1 MAIDYSKMSVYG
13 DTYGTTEQD
22 LDATQQNQETG
33 IGEILIPNINT
44 PYLNQGGNNE
54 FAKIAAANNNIDY
67 NNLIIPSLKSEPQ
80 SNMFTDA
87 MGNIKSF
94 AEKNKLLSGIM
105 KAGSMIRDP
114 ITGIITSAIGMLPE
128 QDPRA
133 TATRNFYDD
142 NFGLTSS
149 GSVAS
154 GIMANYNPVSGGLFG
169 GETQYGLG
177 PAIDKRI
184 AKINQTLNK
193 YDKYKYGSKA
203 FDPDKYNQQ
212 IKKLEQLEKIRA
224 AELAAQQE
232 AKEQTARELRNA
244 QEAAFAGAGGNRA
257 AQDAQRRADAAT
269 VAQANRDYSSGA
281 SYSGGQQQA
290 DASGSTY
297 NDPFDPG
304 GGEKDGGHI
313 DGTNR
318 RRYGKGGI
326 VTL

>member
-67 NNLIIPSLKSEPQ
+67 NNLIIPPFESEQ
-80 SNMFTDA
+80 ESNMFTDA

-114 ITGIITSAIGMLPE
+114 ITGFITSAIGMLPE

-133 TATRNFYDD
+133 TATKNFYDE

-154 GIMANYNPVSGGLFG
+154 GIMQGYNPVSGGLFG
-169 GETQYGLG
+169 GETQYGLT

-184 AKINQTLNK
+184 ERIQKTIAAKTA
-193 YDKYKYGSKA
+193 KYGGTY
-203 FDPDKYNQQ
+203 DPTYQLKKIQ
-212 IKKLEQLEKIRA
+212 KLEAVRAKEAKVLQQVKEKEYQERITEEANTAARARA
-224 AELAAQQE
+224 ANAAVYRE
-232 AKEQTARELRNA
+232 ADERGYTNSQGGFSTS
-244 QEAAFAGAGGNRA
+244 AADKAGTSEGSG
-257 AQDAQRRADAAT
+257 QFSS
-269 VAQANRDYSSGA
+269 SSGRGRTG
-281 SYSGGQQQA
+281 Y
-290 DASGSTY
+290 
-297 NDPFDPG
+297 
-304 GGEKDGGHI
+304 
-313 DGTNR
+313 GT
-318 RRYGKGGI
+318 GGI
-326 VTL
+326 VSL

>member
-33 IGEILIPNINT
+33 IAEILIPNINT

-54 FAKIAAANNNIDY
+54 FAKIAANNNIDY

-133 TATRNFYDD
+133 AATKNFYDK
-142 NFGLTSS
+142 NFGLNSD

-154 GIMANYNPVSGGLFG
+154 GIMANYNPVSGGLLNMLSG
-169 GETQYGLG
+169 GKYGEETNYGLG

-193 YDKYKYGSKA
+193 YDKYKYGNDK
-203 FDPDKYNQQ
+203 FDPYKYNQQ
-212 IKKLEQLEKIRA
+212 IKKLEQLEKIKE
-224 AELAAQQE
+224 AELAAQEKVKEKEYQE
-232 AKEQTARELRNA
+232 RITKEADTAARA
-244 QEAAFAGAGGNRA
+244 RA
-257 AQDAQRRADAAT
+257 ANAAVYASADRQGFT
-269 VAQANRDYSSGA
+269 N
-281 SYSGGQQQA
+281 SGGGFSTSAA
-290 DASGSTY
+290 DRAGTSAGSGQFS
-297 NDPFDPG
+297 PSSSRG
-304 GGEKDGGHI
+304 RSG
-313 DGTNR
+313 
-318 RRYGKGGI
+318 YGKGGI
-326 VTL
+326 VSL